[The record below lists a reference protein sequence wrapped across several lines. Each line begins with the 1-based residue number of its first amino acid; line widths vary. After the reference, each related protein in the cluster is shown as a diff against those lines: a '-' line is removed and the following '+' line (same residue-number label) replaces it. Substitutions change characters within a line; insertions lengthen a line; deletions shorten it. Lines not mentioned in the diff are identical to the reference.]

1 MVLIVGWGGGVT
13 QDLGEVAPTVCPRC
27 HNAVFLH
34 EIRSDKKFSVYF
46 VPIYQYE
53 SNAYLACP
61 ICHTGVQL
69 SPGQIGAADRMRVST
84 KQFRQRRLDEPT
96 YRAAVDR
103 FWASPRRRAVRQ
115 TRCST
120 RRRRSRRRP
129 RRARPSPRPRR
140 RAAAGI
146 ADKLADL
153 AKLHA
158 DGILSDEQ
166 FATAKRRAL
175 EG

>member
-53 SNAYLACP
+53 NNAYLACP

-69 SPGQIGAADRMRVST
+69 GPGQIGAADRMRVTT

-96 YRAAVDR
+96 YRAAVER
-103 FWASPRRRAVRQ
+103 FWATLGVA
-115 TRCST
+115 
-120 RRRRSRRRP
+120 
-129 RRARPSPRPRR
+129 PSGNQVLHAAPTIPPPAAPGTTVAMPASA
-140 RAAAGI
+140 AAAGV
-146 ADKLADL
+146 ADQIADL

-158 DGILSDEQ
+158 DGILSDEE
-166 FATAKRRAL
+166 FATAKRRVL
-175 EG
+175 ER

>member
-53 SNAYLACP
+53 NNAYLACP

-84 KQFRQRRLDEPT
+84 KQFRQGRLDEPT
-96 YRAAVDR
+96 YRAAVER
-103 FWASPRRRAVRQ
+103 FWASLGVAPSGNQVLHAAPTIPPPAAPGTTVAVPV
-115 TRCST
+115 S
-120 RRRRSRRRP
+120 
-129 RRARPSPRPRR
+129 A
-140 RAAAGI
+140 AAAGV
-146 ADKLADL
+146 ADQIADL

-158 DGILSDEQ
+158 DGILSDEE
-166 FATAKRRAL
+166 FATAKRRVL
-175 EG
+175 ER